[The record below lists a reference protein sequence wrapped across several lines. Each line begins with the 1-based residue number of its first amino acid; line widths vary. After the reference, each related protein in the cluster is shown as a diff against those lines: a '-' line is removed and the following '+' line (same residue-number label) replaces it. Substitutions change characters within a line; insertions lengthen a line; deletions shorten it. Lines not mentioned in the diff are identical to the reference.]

1 MRALPADIPYVWLHS
16 PGVLLFGDE
25 PQRRARLADA
35 IVRAGGRVVASGPLS
50 AALERLDQRAAGVV
64 VDIGVDDGK
73 ADDGAALDEILD
85 RLNGIGAAAGRL
97 SALVL
102 TPADLIDV
110 VAARIDDPG
119 VGILVDSDASE
130 RDAALS
136 ELVAPPVDRV
146 TEDGE
151 AENRQRLAQLG
162 EEVGRIARALA
173 ALSAGSVERDAG
185 ASTERAAAPVVSDA
199 PLVRSI
205 LRLRRLRGLHFE
217 PALFADPA
225 WDILLDLAAARI
237 EGRMVAVSSLCIAA
251 AVPATTALRWITQ
264 MTEQGLLVRH
274 PDAHDGRRVFIALAD
289 ASATAMDA
297 YLAAARRFVTP
308 VG

>member
-1 MRALPADIPYVWLHS
+1 MRALPVDAPYVWLHS

-25 PQRRARLADA
+25 PERRERLADA
-35 IVRAGGRVVASGPLS
+35 IMRAGGRVVASGPLS
-50 AALERLDQRAAGVV
+50 AALERLDQRAASVV
-64 VDIGVDDGK
+64 VDIG

-85 RLNGIGAAAGRL
+85 RLNGLGASAGRL

-102 TPADLIDV
+102 TPVDLIDV

-119 VGILVDSDASE
+119 VGILVDPDASE

-136 ELVAPPVDRV
+136 ELVAAPVGRV
-146 TEDGE
+146 AEDGE
-151 AENRQRLAQLG
+151 AANRRRLAQLG

-173 ALSAGSVERDAG
+173 ALSAGASGLATAVQGDA
-185 ASTERAAAPVVSDA
+185 ADAAPLVSDA

-237 EGRMVAVSSLCIAA
+237 DGRMVAVSSLCIAA

-264 MTEQGLLVRH
+264 MTEQALLVRH
-274 PDAHDGRRVFIALAD
+274 PDAQDGRRVFVALSD
-289 ASATAMDA
+289 ASASAMDA
-297 YLAAARRFVTP
+297 YLAAARRIVAP
-308 VG
+308 VA

>member
-1 MRALPADIPYVWLHS
+1 MRALPADVPYVGS
-16 PGVLLFGDE
+16 RASGVLLFGDE
-25 PQRRARLADA
+25 PQRRERLADA
-35 IVRAGGRVVASGPLS
+35 IMRAGGRVVASGPLS
-50 AALERLDQRAAGVV
+50 AAMERLDQRVASVV
-64 VDIGVDDGK
+64 VDIGADDGK
-73 ADDGAALDEILD
+73 ALDAILD
-85 RLNGIGAAAGRL
+85 RLNGLGASSGRL

-102 TPADLIDV
+102 TPAELIDV

-119 VGILVDSDASE
+119 VGILVDPDATE

-136 ELVAPPVDRV
+136 ELIALPAGRV

-151 AENRQRLAQLG
+151 ADRRRRLAQLG

-173 ALSAGSVERDAG
+173 ALSAAAAEPSSAAPNE
-185 ASTERAAAPVVSDA
+185 AAAPQTSDA
-199 PLVRSI
+199 PLVRAI
-205 LRLRRLRGLHFE
+205 LRLRRLRGQHFE

-251 AVPATTALRWITQ
+251 AVPATTALRWISQ
-264 MTEQGLLVRH
+264 MTDQELLVRH

-297 YLAAARRFVTP
+297 YLAAARRVMASAA
-308 VG
+308 

>member
-1 MRALPADIPYVWLHS
+1 MRALPVDVPYVWLHS

-25 PQRRARLADA
+25 PQRRERLADA
-35 IVRAGGRVVASGPLS
+35 ITRAGGRVVASGPLS
-50 AALERLDQRAAGVV
+50 TALERLDRRAASVV
-64 VDIGVDDGK
+64 VDIG

-85 RLNGIGAAAGRL
+85 RLNGLGATAGRL

-119 VGILVDSDASE
+119 VGILVDPDTAE

-136 ELVAPPVDRV
+136 ELVAAPANRV
-146 TEDGE
+146 TEDGD
-151 AENRQRLAQLG
+151 ADNRRRLAQLG

-173 ALSAGSVERDAG
+173 ALST
-185 ASTERAAAPVVSDA
+185 ASGEPSQTAERAPPPVVSDA
-199 PLVRSI
+199 PLVRSL

-225 WDILLDLAAARI
+225 WDVLLDLAAARI
-237 EGRMVAVSSLCIAA
+237 DGRMVAVSSLCIAA

-274 PDAHDGRRVFIALAD
+274 PDSHDGRRVFIALANS
-289 ASATAMDA
+289 AATAMDA
-297 YLAAARRFVTP
+297 YLAAARKIVAP
-308 VG
+308 VP

>member
-1 MRALPADIPYVWLHS
+1 MRALADDVPYTWLRS

-25 PQRRARLADA
+25 PQRREGLADA
-35 IVRAGGRVVASGPLS
+35 ITRAGGRVVASGPLS
-50 AALERLDQRAAGVV
+50 AALERLDRRAASVV
-64 VDIGVDDGK
+64 VDIG

-85 RLNGIGAAAGRL
+85 RLNGLGAASGRL

-119 VGILVDSDASE
+119 VDILVDPDASE

-136 ELVAPPVDRV
+136 ELVAVPTGRLN
-146 TEDGE
+146 EDGD
-151 AENRQRLAQLG
+151 ADKQRRLAQLG

-173 ALSAGSVERDAG
+173 ALSAGPAAPAG
-185 ASTERAAAPVVSDA
+185 GTPIERALAPAVSDA
-199 PLVRSI
+199 PLVRAI
-205 LRLRRLRGLHFE
+205 LRLRRLRGQHFE

-225 WDILLDLAAARI
+225 WDVLLDLAAARI

-251 AVPATTALRWITQ
+251 AVPATTALRWISQ

-274 PDAHDGRRVFIALAD
+274 PDTHDGRRVFIALAD

-297 YLAAARRFVTP
+297 YLAAARRIVAPVT
-308 VG
+308 